1 MKVKTKTKMRK
12 QKKKTEKKLVKTNGE
27 RLRRGI
33 DSNTLPKR
41 VEQAVQAVRSLRGGS
56 REGPSPCLLYT
67 SPSPRD

>member
-1 MKVKTKTKMRK
+1 MEVKTKMRK

-41 VEQAVQAVRSLRGGS
+41 VEQAVQADRSLRGGS
-56 REGPSPCLLYT
+56 REGPSPPLFLDQT
-67 SPSPRD
+67 EA

>member
-1 MKVKTKTKMRK
+1 MEVKTKMRK

-27 RLRRGI
+27 RRGI

-56 REGPSPCLLYT
+56 REGPSPPYF
-67 SPSPRD
+67 